1 MSDRVPVAGGEL
13 EYDVQGMGEPVL
25 LIHGAI
31 LADAFTPLLTQPALA
46 DDYRLIAYHR
56 RGFAGSCRHAGPC
69 SLVQQAADARAVLD
83 QLGIERAHVVGH
95 SYGGM
100 IALQLALDAPDQV
113 ATLALLEPAG
123 IAAPSGERFG
133 AEVIQPSTERYTAG
147 DRAGAVELFFQGV
160 CGPQAQEVA
169 ARTLPPGAFD
179 LAVTDADT
187 FFETEWPALLEWQFG
202 PAEAVRI
209 AQPVLLVLGAD
220 SDAVTPM
227 FGEMNAALAEWLP
240 DAESVQLPEATHAL
254 QMMNPVGTA
263 ELLTAFFA
271 RHPIATTVA
280 ERAG

>member
-1 MSDRVPVAGGEL
+1 L
-13 EYDVQGMGEPVL
+13 EYDVQGTGEPVL

-69 SLVQQAADARAVLD
+69 SLAQQAADARAVLNH
-83 QLGIERAHVVGH
+83 LGVERAHVVGH

-100 IALQLALDAPDQV
+100 IALQLALDASDRV

-133 AEVIQPSTERYTAG
+133 AEVMQPSMERYAAG

-160 CGPQAQEVA
+160 CGPQAREMA
-169 ARTLPPGAFD
+169 AGTLPPGAFD

-187 FFETEWPALLEWQFG
+187 FFDTEWPALLEWQFG
-202 PAEAVRI
+202 PAEATRI

-240 DAESVQLPEATHAL
+240 QAESVQLPEATHAL

-263 ELLTAFFA
+263 ELLTNFFA

>member
-13 EYDVQGMGEPVL
+13 EYDVRGTGEPVL

-31 LADAFTPLLTQPALA
+31 LADAFTPLLTQSALA
-46 DDYRLIAYHR
+46 DHYRLISYHR
-56 RGFAGSCRHAGPC
+56 RGFAGSCRHTGPYTIA
-69 SLVQQAADARAVLD
+69 QQTADARAVLD
-83 QLGIERAHVVGH
+83 QLGVERTHVVGH
-95 SYGGM
+95 SYGGT
-100 IALQLALDAPDQV
+100 IALQLALDAPDRI

-133 AEVIQPSTERYTAG
+133 AEVMQPSTERYAAG

-169 ARTLPPGAFD
+169 ARTLPLGAFD

-240 DAESVQLPEATHAL
+240 NAESVQLPEATHAL

-263 ELLTAFFA
+263 ELLTAFLA